1 MNEKLRK
8 FKTLIDKSKNI
19 LILLHENPDGDT
31 IASSVALAMA
41 LKKLGKRV
49 VCANRDEIPKVFQF
63 IPEADMIQKDFLLG
77 DFDFVITVDCGDM
90 RRTGFADRLSKISKR
105 KKIVNIDHHIKND
118 LHRFAFLNIVDDT
131 AVASAQIIWRI
142 INFLQVPVDPKI
154 ATCILAGIYNDTGGF
169 HNINVTPESLSI
181 ASMCISAGARI
192 KLISANISS
201 SKTSQS
207 LMLWGIAL
215 RNMRALPS
223 GIIYSVITVDEIEAC
238 KANPED
244 IAGLVNLLNTVPS
257 SSIAL
262 LILETKDGSIRGSIR
277 TESDN
282 IDVSR
287 LARIFGGGGH
297 KKASGF
303 EFECKLKKTDSG
315 WQLV

>member
-1 MNEKLRK
+1 MNEKFAE
-8 FKTLIDKSKNI
+8 FKLLIEKSKNV

-41 LKKLGKRV
+41 LRQMGKNV

-77 DFDFVITVDCGDM
+77 DFDFVVTVDCGDM
-90 RRTGFADRLSKISKR
+90 RRTGFADRLSIISKR
-105 KKIVNIDHHIKND
+105 KRIVNIDHHIKND
-118 LHRFAFLNIVDDT
+118 LHKLAFLNIVDEN
-131 AVASAQIIWRI
+131 AVASAQIIWQI
-142 INFLQVPVDPKI
+142 INYFEVPITSKI

-181 ASMCISAGARI
+181 ASECISAGGRI
-192 KLISANISS
+192 KLISQNISS
-201 SKTSQS
+201 SRTSQS

-215 RNMRALPS
+215 RNMKSLSS
-223 GIIYSVITVDEIEAC
+223 GIIYSVITVDEIESC
-238 KANPED
+238 NANPED

-257 SSIAL
+257 SNIAL
-262 LILETKDGSIRGSIR
+262 LIHETKDGSIRGSIR

-315 WQLV
+315 WQIV